1 MPRERAA
8 SAKRLRACYGPLGMA
23 GTVAGFGV
31 FAHSR
36 SWLTS
41 AALPIAP
48 AATPA
53 PLAPFFAPHIV
64 APLSA
69 AMAVIPAPT
78 TAAAAPGPSDAPQ
91 MFAASVA
98 ALRWNS
104 TDTKPSRNIPQ

>member
-48 AATPA
+48 AGTPA

-69 AMAVIPAPT
+69 DMAVIPGPT
-78 TAAAAPGPSDAPQ
+78 TSGAAAGPSDAP
-91 MFAASVA
+91 AIVA
-98 ALRWNS
+98 ANVAATRWNR
-104 TDTKPSRNIPQ
+104 TETQPSRNHPP

>member
-8 SAKRLRACYGPLGMA
+8 ASKRLHACHGPLGMA
-23 GTVAGFGV
+23 GTVAELGV
-31 FAHSR
+31 FPHSR
-36 SWLTS
+36 SWLAS

-48 AATPA
+48 AAPRA

-78 TAAAAPGPSDAPQ
+78 TAAAAPGPSDAPE
-91 MFAASVA
+91 MFEASVA